1 LDLAARVDGAPHPG
15 SVARAVPMDR
25 GRHRQRLLLLHRRR
39 HQLITSV
46 RPSTRPPRVG
56 GRGVFRIC
64 FGRTGLF
71 QTSTRAEWVERG
83 PSFLIERGTRAP
95 KGHPLRVRL
104 VLWND
109 PTGPKTFGYGLNTAA
124 SSHATHPIP

>member
-1 LDLAARVDGAPHPG
+1 
-15 SVARAVPMDR
+15 MDR

-64 FGRTGLF
+64 FGRNGLF
-71 QTSTRAEWVERG
+71 QTSTRAEWDERG
-83 PSFLIERGTRAP
+83 PSFLIERGTRAS

-104 VLWND
+104 VLWTD
-109 PTGPKTFGYGLNTAA
+109 PTRPQILGYGFITAA
-124 SSHATHPIP
+124 STLV